1 MGTIKKILFRMK
13 KVASIAKHLTLSTT
27 STSATWS
34 PLTIT
39 NTGATLTWD
48 ISGDI
53 APTSQ
58 NVDDPTFD
66 LSANTGTVNM
76 DVYDVSGLTFVY
88 ISGDLSAINIDEAIS
103 LVEFNCN
110 INTISTLNVSNNTL
124 LEVIGIGGNNL
135 SSLNVDNNLLLIQL
149 ICQYNSLPSLN
160 TSNNTDLQ
168 LLYCDNNNISSLD
181 LSTNTLLNSVQ
192 VQGNNMLPSV
202 TDQIYIDLANGNGVN
217 GDLKIRNN
225 RTSASDTART
235 TLISRGW
242 TINESY
248 TT

>member
-1 MGTIKKILFRMK
+1 MGVIRKLLFRMK
-13 KVASIAKHLTLSTT
+13 KSVAHLTLSTT

-225 RTSASDTART
+225 RTSASDTARA
-235 TLISRGW
+235 TLVSRGW
-242 TINESY
+242 TIDESF